1 MNNLMENE
9 ATKPERIKKT
19 FAFMPEVIGL
29 IESHKHA
36 TRGKEIDFVSQAVR
50 HYCAA
55 LDGEKDV
62 DILCRHIDKALD
74 ERFNSQSSRWSHVL
88 FKIAVELSILDHMLA
103 AGFVEL
109 TAEEMCY
116 IRNQCTN
123 KIRKTKGLYR
133 FEDALESEKN
143 AHYWD

>member
-1 MNNLMENE
+1 M
-9 ATKPERIKKT
+9 A
-19 FAFMPEVIGL
+19 
-29 IESHKHA
+29 
-36 TRGKEIDFVSQAVR
+36 RGKEIDFVSQAVR
-50 HYCAA
+50 YYCAA

-103 AGFVEL
+103 AGYVDL
-109 TAEEMCY
+109 SAEEMRY

-123 KIRKTKGLYR
+123 KIRKTRGLYR
-133 FEDALESEKN
+133 FEDALAEEKGP
-143 AHYWD
+143 YWD

>member
-1 MNNLMENE
+1 MVKILIAEDDQE
-9 ATKPERIKKT
+9 LSQLFAHVLTKNG
-19 FAFMPEVIGL
+19 FLAQVV
-29 IESHKHA
+29 SN
-36 TRGKEIDFVSQAVR
+36 GKE
-50 HYCAA
+50 
-55 LDGEKDV
+55 
-62 DILCRHIDKALD
+62 ALD

-109 TAEEMCY
+109 TAEEMRY

-133 FEDALESEKN
+133 FEDALEAEKN
-143 AHYWD
+143 APYWD